1 MFEQSIIAG
10 APKKRRAWTI
20 SLSFTGQIVA
30 IGVAVLIPLV
40 AYDQLP
46 LARLTPKLGLPR
58 PPGGKPKAAPNHV
71 KVADVKWQI
80 RSGKLIEPVRPPERA
95 QMIVDPAPPS
105 DPGDNG
111 EGIAGGI
118 GGPGS
123 GRDAVIGSILTA
135 ASQEARPAPP
145 PVVTPR
151 PAAAAPKP
159 TRITLGG
166 NVVEAKLIHRVIPV
180 YPALARQARIGGPV
194 QLRAVIAR
202 NGRIQEIS
210 LLTGHPLLV
219 QAAVDAVRQWIYQPT
234 MLNGEPVEVDTV
246 ITVTFN
252 LAR

>member
-20 SLSFTGQIVA
+20 SLSFTGQIIA

-46 LARLTPKLGLPR
+46 LTRLTPKLGLPQ
-58 PPGGKPKAAPNHV
+58 PPRGKPKAAPNHV

-80 RSGKLIEPVRPPERA
+80 RSGKLIEPVRPPEHA

-105 DPGDNG
+105 DLGDNG
-111 EGIAGGI
+111 DGIDGGI

-123 GRDAVIGSILTA
+123 GSDTVIGSILTA

-145 PVVTPR
+145 PVVTSR
-151 PAAAAPKP
+151 PAATPKP
-159 TRITLGG
+159 IRITLGG
-166 NVVEAKLIHRVIPV
+166 NVVEAKLINRVIPA

-219 QAAVDAVRQWIYQPT
+219 QAAVEAVRQWIYQPT